1 METTQSVAINA
12 LLDADLPELL
22 LRLGRD
28 HARIAQ
34 INAQLA
40 NVSDQLAEVE
50 SGELDDGVDIQALWD
65 EAADCLL
72 FLKHFAD
79 RAHHPLEDRL
89 FDAVLH
95 KGLTPTERHLVFRN
109 LGQHQEIMT
118 LTDSLMGCIHGA
130 QNRTVIDMPVV
141 TELAAEYLALQRRH
155 MTFEEMHLFPLLM
168 SRLDNDD
175 WNRLNTELN
184 QQFPTTELER

>member
-1 METTQSVAINA
+1 MVINA
-12 LLDADLPELL
+12 LLDDDLPELL

-28 HARIAQ
+28 HARIVQ

-40 NVSDQLAEVE
+40 TVSEQMAEADAGLGSQGAQDSQV
-50 SGELDDGVDIQALWD
+50 LWD
-65 EAADCLL
+65 EVAECLE
-72 FLKHFAD
+72 FLKYFAD
-79 RAHHPLEDRL
+79 KVHHPLEDRL

-118 LTDSLMGCIHGA
+118 LTDTLTGYIHRARSGV
-130 QNRTVIDMPVV
+130 VIDMPVFV
-141 TELAAEYLALQRRH
+141 ECLDEYLSLQRRH
-155 MTFEEMHLFPLLM
+155 MTFEEMHMFPLLM

-175 WNRLNTELN
+175 WNRFYAELSP
-184 QQFPTTELER
+184 QFPTTDLEK